1 MKKSWILLDCA
12 ISMSSI
18 IRILINKKRKI
29 KARSSKLL
37 ILFKQI
43 SRFIGK
49 LLVRLRKLRILK
61 SMRVSYT

>member
-1 MKKSWILLDCA
+1 
-12 ISMSSI
+12 MSSI